1 MHLRDNENEDNIYIY
16 IYINR
21 DCNMHSFVAFYFGIL
36 YQIALNIILDIT
48 RMDASK
54 VWYDGKK

>member
-1 MHLRDNENEDNIYIY
+1 MHLRDNENEENIYIY
-16 IYINR
+16 IDTYDIYINR
-21 DCNMHSFVAFYFGIL
+21 DCNMHSFVAFYFSIL

-54 VWYDGKK
+54 V